1 MWAWAWARVK
11 LVSSSESRMAR
22 PFRPALPQRKKQCWH
37 NRGPKSHRPA
47 GLGQVM
53 RPRWRLA
60 MGNAWRVSKAALA
73 FQHEPRMHQE
83 APGSL
88 RRPQEASGGPRR
100 LQEAQGSPRKPQEAP
115 GGPRKP
121 QEASGGP
128 RKPREVPGGSRK
140 PKEVSGSP
148 KESQEAPG
156 GSTRPWGGPRMF
168 QETLGGSRGP
178 RALDERAG
186 EKCAPRCSG
195 SATFRK
201 HARGAEARATF
212 RPVARDVHRVP
223 FLPRTSQRRR
233 QDRPCRE
240 ENLRLCICGL
250 QSGWEGPA

>member
-1 MWAWAWARVK
+1 MWAWVK
-11 LVSSSESRMAR
+11 LVSSSESSMAC
-22 PFRPALPQRKKQCWH
+22 PFPPALPQHKKQCWH

-47 GLGQVM
+47 GLAQVM
-53 RPRWRLA
+53 RPRWRLP

-100 LQEAQGSPRKPQEAP
+100 LQEAP

-128 RKPREVPGGSRK
+128 RKPQEVPGGFRK

-148 KESQEAPG
+148 RESQEAPG

-178 RALDERAG
+178 QALDELAS
-186 EKCAPRCSG
+186 EKCAPRLSG

-212 RPVARDVHRVP
+212 CPVARDVHRVP
-223 FLPRTSQRRR
+223 FLPRISQSRR
-233 QDRPCRE
+233 QESPR
-240 ENLRLCICGL
+240 
-250 QSGWEGPA
+250 